1 MKIVC
6 ASSVLSG
13 KDAFSTLGETVLLPE
28 EHITREQLHDADV
41 LITRSKTRIT
51 RELLENT
58 PVRFVGCAVAGTDHM
73 DRAWLDTTDIAW
85 CHAPG
90 CNANSVAEYVVAALL
105 LVAQRHHLAVREQTL
120 GVIGVGHIGTR
131 VVEKASELGFTVL
144 QNDPPREA
152 ALDTPY
158 HTFMPLEDVLA
169 LSDLVSLHVPLTST
183 GPYATRNMVNH
194 RFLETMKPGA
204 FLFNTA
210 RGEILDSDALLT
222 AMEYGIVRQSV
233 LDVWEDEPA
242 IRKEVLD
249 AVDLGTPHIAGY
261 SYEGRL
267 NGTRMVYEELC
278 HYLEEIPTWSTD
290 GDDTGPVSPSPEQ
303 VVDAQDLT
311 DQEALSRMVRLAH
324 PLADTDRIFRTGA
337 SDQPE
342 VMAKHFVES
351 RRAYP
356 ERHEFSAARFQLLH
370 ASESLL
376 TTAWELGFQ
385 ITE

>member
-6 ASSVLSG
+6 ASSVLYG
-13 KDAFSTLGETVLLPE
+13 EDAFSTVGDTVVLPE
-28 EHITREQLHDADV
+28 EQITRDELHDADV
-41 LITRSKTRIT
+41 LITRSKTPIT
-51 RELLENT
+51 RELLADT

-105 LVAQRHHLAVREQTL
+105 LVAQRHHLSLHELTL

-131 VVEKASELGFTVL
+131 VVEKATELGLTAL
-144 QNDPPREA
+144 ENDPPREA

-158 HTFMPLEDVLA
+158 HSFMPLEDVLA
-169 LSDLVSLHVPLTST
+169 LSDLVTLHVPLTST
-183 GPYATRNMVNH
+183 GPYATRGMVNH
-194 RFLETMKPGA
+194 RFLEAMKPGG

-222 AMEYGIVRQSV
+222 ALEYGIVRQAV
-233 LDVWEDEPA
+233 LDVWDNEPA
-242 IRKEVLD
+242 IRKDVLD

-278 HYLEEIPTWSTD
+278 HYLEEVPTWPID
-290 GDDTGPVSPSPEQ
+290 GDNPGHVALPEH
-303 VVDAQDLT
+303 VVDARNLT
-311 DQEALSRMVRLAH
+311 DQEALTRVVALAH
-324 PLADTDRIFRTGA
+324 LVTDTDRQFRAGA
-337 SDQPE
+337 SDQPGC
-342 VMAKHFVES
+342 MAKHFVEC

-356 ERHEFSAARFQLLH
+356 ERREFSATRFQLVH
-370 ASESLL
+370 ASETLL